1 MMRLRARLPVTWLV
15 PEHVLSV
22 YDVVAPS
29 NFNKSKSLG
38 LAREQL
44 L

>member
-1 MMRLRARLPVTWLV
+1 MMRLRVRLPITWLV

-22 YDVVAPS
+22 YNVVAPF